1 MEKEKCENTIDL
13 RSEDAVT
20 YSNTI
25 ISLLTR
31 LADNANEARA
41 LYKEIQ
47 EINKKHKVNLFNVQ
61 QVMDWQ
67 DTLNEVSITKIEDAI

>member
-1 MEKEKCENTIDL
+1 MEKEKCEDTIDL
-13 RSEDAVT
+13 RSGDTVT
-20 YSNTI
+20 YNKI
-25 ISLLTR
+25 IINFGIR

-47 EINKKHKVNLFNVQ
+47 EINKKYNVNLFNVQ
-61 QVMDWQ
+61 QVIDWQ

>member
-1 MEKEKCENTIDL
+1 MEKEKCEDTIDL
-13 RSEDAVT
+13 RSGDTVT
-20 YSNTI
+20 YNKI
-25 ISLLTR
+25 IINLGIR

-47 EINKKHKVNLFNVQ
+47 EINRKYNVNLFNVQ
-61 QVMDWQ
+61 QVIDWQ

>member
-67 DTLNEVSITKIEDAI
+67 DTLNEVSITKIEDAV

>member
-1 MEKEKCENTIDL
+1 MEKEKCEDTIDL
-13 RSEDAVT
+13 RSGDTVT
-20 YSNTI
+20 YNKI
-25 ISLLTR
+25 IINLGIR

-47 EINKKHKVNLFNVQ
+47 EINNKYNVNLFNVQ
-61 QVMDWQ
+61 QVIDWQ

>member
-1 MEKEKCENTIDL
+1 MEKEKCEDTIDL
-13 RSEDAVT
+13 RSEDTVT
-20 YSNTI
+20 YNKI
-25 ISLLTR
+25 IINLGIR

-47 EINKKHKVNLFNVQ
+47 EINKKYNVNLFNVQ
-61 QVMDWQ
+61 QVIDWQ

>member
-31 LADNANEARA
+31 LADNANEART

-61 QVMDWQ
+61 QVIDWQ

>member
-1 MEKEKCENTIDL
+1 MEKEKCEDTIDL
-13 RSEDAVT
+13 RSGDTVT
-20 YSNTI
+20 YNKI
-25 ISLLTR
+25 IINLGIR

-47 EINKKHKVNLFNVQ
+47 EINKKYNVNLFNVQ
-61 QVMDWQ
+61 QVIDWQ

>member
-1 MEKEKCENTIDL
+1 MEKEKCESTIDL

>member
-1 MEKEKCENTIDL
+1 MEKEKREDTIDL
-13 RSEDAVT
+13 RSGDTVT
-20 YSNTI
+20 YNKI
-25 ISLLTR
+25 IINLGIR

-47 EINKKHKVNLFNVQ
+47 EINRKYNVNLFNVQ
-61 QVMDWQ
+61 QVIDWQ

>member
-1 MEKEKCENTIDL
+1 MEKEKCEDIIDL
-13 RSEDAVT
+13 RSGDTVT
-20 YSNTI
+20 YNKI
-25 ISLLTR
+25 IINLGIR

-47 EINKKHKVNLFNVQ
+47 EINKKYNVNLFNVQ
-61 QVMDWQ
+61 QVIDWQ

>member
-13 RSEDAVT
+13 RSGDTVT
-20 YSNTI
+20 YNKI
-25 ISLLTR
+25 IINLGIR

-47 EINKKHKVNLFNVQ
+47 EINKKYNVNLFNVQ
-61 QVMDWQ
+61 QVIDWQ
-67 DTLNEVSITKIEDAI
+67 DMLNEVSITKIEDAI